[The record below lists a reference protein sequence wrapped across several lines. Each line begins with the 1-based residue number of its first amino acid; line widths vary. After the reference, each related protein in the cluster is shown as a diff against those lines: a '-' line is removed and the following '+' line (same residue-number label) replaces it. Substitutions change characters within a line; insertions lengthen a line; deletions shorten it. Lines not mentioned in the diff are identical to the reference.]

1 MLKEGITM
9 QTIFERSEK
18 KYLLTETQYKDFYKA
33 ISKAVEKD
41 AYDDYTI
48 YNLYFDTNHYDLIRN
63 SIEKPPYKEK
73 LRLRSY
79 EIPHEETKVFVELKK
94 KFNHTVFKRRVECSM
109 KEAMALIYKQQP
121 LSNQQQ
127 IVNEIL
133 YFLSFYHPVPKL
145 FLSYDRRAFHG
156 KDDPSL
162 RITFDS
168 NIQYRTDQ
176 LDLRQSCSNISY
188 FKEPTILMEI
198 KSHHAFPL
206 WLTHILSEMQIY
218 PASFSKYGKIYT
230 DCLYPIYTKENQLC

>member
-1 MLKEGITM
+1 M

-18 KYLLTETQYKDFYKA
+18 KYILTEKQYQAFYNTIA
-33 ISKAVEKD
+33 IFVEKD
-41 AYDDYTI
+41 DYDDYTI
-48 YNLYFDTNHYDLIRN
+48 YNLYFDTNHYDLIRH

-73 LRLRSY
+73 LRLRCY
-79 EIPHEETKVFVELKK
+79 EIPDEHTNVFVELKK
-94 KFNHTVFKRRVECSM
+94 KFDHTVFKRRVTCSL
-109 KEAMALIYKQQP
+109 KEAMALIDQQQP
-121 LSNQQQ
+121 LLNQKQ

-156 KDDPSL
+156 RDDSSL

-168 NIQYRTDQ
+168 NIQYRTDH
-176 LDLRQSCSNISY
+176 LDLRQSCSNILY

-230 DCLYPIYTKENQLC
+230 DCLYPNYTKENQIC